1 MRPPRTALLIPAA
14 VLLVAGASR
23 LAAQPPLRTFT
34 LPDGLRVVL
43 REDQGRLLFRARLR
57 LALHPGD
64 LPPGRE
70 GLADL
75 ALRMLD
81 RGEAGHLGAAAF
93 DRALDDGGIRL
104 ERSLTADA
112 LTWDL
117 VSRSRDQ
124 DRALGLLA
132 DRLLRPV
139 LDPSALEPERLACW
153 RDQEAALAA
162 PAARLDAALGLGGP
176 PPATEQ
182 SLGQLAFA
190 DLETFLRRVFRPE
203 RALLVL
209 EGDLGLEQAKA
220 LVLLTL
226 GTWTGEAVPAGPAA
240 PAAPVPPLPA
250 RIADPGAALRAE
262 AAVPPPGDLDPA
274 LRDLAVLIL
283 RHDPTLADLLVREA
297 PGGTLR
303 FTLRAQ
309 APGAE
314 AALATLRTR
323 LASLAGRGCTE
334 ADLDRAKAAWTE
346 AQRVLALHPE
356 ALLARDL
363 RDAEG
368 RAARPEAVAA
378 ATPAALG
385 AALAGWLDP
394 ARIRWAVVGDPASL
408 RP

>member
-1 MRPPRTALLIPAA
+1 MRIAGPAVLAALL
-14 VLLVAGASR
+14 LAGPSP
-23 LAAQPPLRTFT
+23 LSAQVPTRTFT

-57 LALHPGD
+57 LALRPGD

-75 ALRMLD
+75 TLRMLD

-104 ERSLTADA
+104 EHSLSADG

-162 PAARLDAALGLGGP
+162 PEARLRAALGLAGL

-182 SLGQLAFA
+182 SLGQLTFA
-190 DLETFLRRVFRPE
+190 DLETFLRRVFRPD

-209 EGDLGLEQAKA
+209 EGDLSLEQAKA
-220 LVLLTL
+220 LVLLSL
-226 GTWTGEAVPAGPAA
+226 GTWTGEASPPDPPIPAA
-240 PAAPVPPLPA
+240 PAPGVTA
-250 RIADPGAALRAE
+250 RIAEPGAALRAE
-262 AAVPPPGDLDPA
+262 AAAPPPGDLDPA
-274 LRDLAVLIL
+274 LRDLAALLL
-283 RHDPTLADLLVREA
+283 RTDPTLAGLLA
-297 PGGTLR
+297 PETADGTLR
-303 FTLRAQ
+303 FTLRAS
-309 APGAE
+309 APGAD
-314 AALATLRTR
+314 AALAGLRGR
-323 LASLAGRGCTE
+323 LAARVKRGCTG
-334 ADLDRAKAAWTE
+334 ADLDRAKAAWAE

-363 RDAEG
+363 REAEG

-378 ATPAALG
+378 ATPSALG
-385 AALAGWLDP
+385 AALARWLDP
-394 ARIRWAVVGDPASL
+394 ARMRWAVVGDSKALATP
-408 RP
+408 